1 LKKTKAIML
10 AQHSI
15 KTANFAQQTA
25 GKAISKRKDMIMMKD
40 NLSFLE
46 SDLFSSDLFSSDLV
60 KTQAPCMGNKKDV
73 NSFGMPS
80 SDKTKA
86 QARRMVRDV
95 ILDENK
101 KVQDLNKLVEYYG
114 RLKAAREAS
123 QNKVGVLLSNRQIQ
137 KFQAK
142 KHVSVQTIQ
151 ELELLMK
158 EISDSEFVE
167 NYAHRAAAIVERNI
181 SHDPPARRALTSR
194 LVKRPKH

>member
-1 LKKTKAIML
+1 ML

-15 KTANFAQQTA
+15 QTAIVAQQSD
-25 GKAISKRKDMIMMKD
+25 GKAISKRKDMIMMKG

-46 SDLFSSDLFSSDLV
+46 SDFFSSGLFSSDLA
-60 KTQAPCMGNKKDV
+60 KTQATSKGNKKDV

-95 ILDENK
+95 ILHENK
-101 KVQDLNKLVEYYG
+101 KIQDMNKLVEYYG

-123 QNKVGVLLSNRQIQ
+123 QSKVGVVLSNRQIQ
-137 KFQAK
+137 KCQAK

-151 ELELLMK
+151 DLELLMK
-158 EISDSEFVE
+158 EISESEFVE
-167 NYAHRAAAIVERNI
+167 NYAHKAAAIVERNI
-181 SHDPPARRALTSR
+181 SHDPPGRRALTSR
-194 LVKRPKH
+194 LDK